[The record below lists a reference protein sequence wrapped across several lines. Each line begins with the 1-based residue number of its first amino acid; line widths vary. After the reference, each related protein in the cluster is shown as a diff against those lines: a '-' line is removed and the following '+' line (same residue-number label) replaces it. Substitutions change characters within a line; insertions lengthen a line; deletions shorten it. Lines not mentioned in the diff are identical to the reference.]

1 MFFPIFIGSDARF
14 LIKTSARARNESSE
28 GRETCTSKEKRRRRN
43 AEFEERRTKEKK
55 KKKKKRQT
63 RSTQLGKRRR
73 EIFPDRVKRAG
84 LALNQF
90 CVSTNEAWSRWQR
103 WRPPRVL
110 PFLLHCPNRHRAYSP
125 PNGERFVRGKKL
137 NCAAMHDDKI
147 NLHLPP
153 PCRLIKAVF
162 RRWKTGQATF
172 IVSGSNVYATL
183 IVSPR

>member
-110 PFLLHCPNRHRAYSP
+110 LSFSIVPTVIEHIH
-125 PNGERFVRGKKL
+125 PNGERFIRGKKL

-147 NLHLPP
+147 NLHLLPP
-153 PCRLIKAVF
+153 RRLIKAVF